1 MRLCSTLN
9 ALVFFPY
16 IMKSGVFD
24 YFAGLKVSEWFYLVY
39 LSRPSL
45 FLRKCVENHLTP
57 TTYSTATHRSMTQ
70 DNLRHYWVNT
80 YSNLSWNLKKRHS
93 VSGVRIWNSVAG
105 FSGCIPKK
113 NRTLLTEMSRF
124 CHCKQ
129 SAWTM
134 KQGRVSELNKV
145 IVCKLS
151 RELFYETEFE
161 IWAGLDRPAGL
172 KLSAILLRG
181 HP

>member
-1 MRLCSTLN
+1 MHC
-9 ALVFFPY
+9 VFSY

-24 YFAGLKVSEWFYLVY
+24 DFAGLKVSEWFYLVY